1 MKIFRL
7 IINIIPKEFKNKSK
21 YLLFLFFLGSIFE
34 VLSIGVFLPLLT
46 ELTSSNIEVI
56 QKFKLFILN
65 FFPNLKLFNWIY
77 IFLTLIAVV
86 FLIKNLILS
95 YIVYYQNKY
104 IQDLTVNLSSKL
116 LEIYLKQ
123 KFVFHKMNNSS
134 KLIRNINVEIAGF
147 IAFFTNILKSISEL
161 IFLSGIIIF
170 LILFNPLITITVIF
184 LFTFLSYIINLYTK
198 RTLDKLGSIRLKF
211 SDTAIKNLQQSFG
224 AIKEIKIGNLENK
237 FTSIYKFACLK
248 TASAISLYSTL
259 QQIPRLIF
267 ETFIVFIACFIL
279 SITFKEFDNSYVL
292 TLVGIY
298 TLTAVKT
305 SPAVIKI
312 YLSIQQAIFYL
323 PAVNVLNKEM
333 NLKFK
338 KNNAKYDFSEKNYF
352 DKKIIL
358 KNVSFQYSGTKY
370 SSLKKVSFEIKK
382 GEKIGIIGESGSG
395 KSTLVDL
402 IMGLIDPSGGKI
414 EVDHFN
420 LQKIKN
426 FWQSKIGYVPQNIYL
441 MDDTIQKNLILY
453 NEKNFDKRN
462 VLEVLKRSN
471 LEKTIK
477 NLSKG
482 LKTVIGERGS
492 RLSAGQRQRIG
503 IARAPYRN
511 PKLLILDEPTSSLD
525 KNNEKLII
533 DEIHKIKDITLIVVT
548 HNEKILRK
556 FDKIIS
562 LKDGKIKKIRIQ
574 KR

>member
-170 LILFNPLITITVIF
+170 LIFFNPLITITVIF

-198 RTLDKLGSIRLKF
+198 RTLDKLGTIRLKF

-305 SPAVIKI
+305 SPAVVKI

-503 IARAPYRN
+503 IARALYRN

-548 HNEKILRK
+548 HNEKILSK